1 MAPEKNNAKSMPKII
16 ENPIINA
23 SSRLNLNLILFV
35 FHLLMKSIFPK
46 TFQFV

>member
-1 MAPEKNNAKSMPKII
+1 MVPEKNNAKSMPKII

-23 SSRLNLNLILFV
+23 SRRLNLNSILFL

>member
-23 SSRLNLNLILFV
+23 SSRLNLNLIQFV
-35 FHLLMKSIFPK
+35 FHHLIKSVFPK

>member
-1 MAPEKNNAKSMPKII
+1 MAPEKNNAKSMPKIT

-35 FHLLMKSIFPK
+35 FHFLMKNIFPE